1 LHDGLVL
8 GLDLALRGNSA
19 DPCREVLDLDADTVA
34 PSTCTMKVRFDLSRF
49 DDPKLDV
56 RAGGSK
62 GHVNRT

>member
-1 LHDGLVL
+1 MIDPMDQGILEAFHPHAAFNARAL
-8 GLDLALRGNSA
+8 GH
-19 DPCREVLDLDADTVA
+19 LDADTVA

>member
-1 LHDGLVL
+1 L
-8 GLDLALRGNSA
+8 
-19 DPCREVLDLDADTVA
+19 CITF
-34 PSTCTMKVRFDLSRF
+34 VRFDLSRF